1 MGIVQSGGDH
11 RADARENINSCV
23 GAVVVFYNPDEAC
36 IRNANELVKRIRCVV
51 IDNTE
56 GATHGFDGTLDA
68 NIDYLC
74 SGRNKGIATALNRG
88 VARLLEMGCD
98 TALLFD
104 QDSAP
109 DDHLLTE
116 LPRVMAEILR
126 VDPRVALV
134 GPAYV
139 DDRLGGGAPTPFV
152 RFGYG
157 RLLRVPARG
166 PAPVHADFLISSGSC
181 VNLRF
186 WRQIGP
192 LQDDFFIDFV
202 DLEWCVRAKR
212 KGFSLY
218 GIPWV
223 HMRHSLG
230 GEPVRIFGRAYPSH
244 SATRHYYLFRNAV
257 SLILRRDIPWSWK
270 SSELIKMPVRLV
282 IYALFLKPRWPH
294 VAMACTGIADGLRGK
309 LGPLRPR

>member
-1 MGIVQSGGDH
+1 MAIAQSDGDFSAH
-11 RADARENINSCV
+11 VNVNLRV
-23 GAVVVFYNPDEAC
+23 GAVVVFYHPDETC
-36 IRNANELVKRIRCVV
+36 IRNANELAKRIRCVV

-56 GATHGFDGTLDA
+56 RTAHDFGKRLEAG
-68 NIDYLC
+68 IDYLP
-74 SGRNKGIATALNRG
+74 SGKNEGIATALNRG
-88 VARLLEMGCD
+88 VARLLQLGCD
-98 TALLFD
+98 MALLFD

-116 LPRVMAEILR
+116 LPRAMTDILR
-126 VDPRVALV
+126 ADPRVALV

-139 DDRLGGGAPTPFV
+139 DERLGGGVPTPFV
-152 RFGYG
+152 RFGLG
-157 RLLRVPARG
+157 RLLRVPALG
-166 PAPVHADFLISSGSC
+166 PAPLDTDFLISSGSC

-192 LQDDFFIDFV
+192 LQDDLFIDFV

-212 KGFSLY
+212 RGFSLY

-230 GEPVRIFGRAYPSH
+230 GEPVRVFGRAYPSH

-270 SSELIKMPVRLV
+270 SSELVKMPVRLV
-282 IYALFLKPRWPH
+282 IYALFLRPRWRH
-294 VAMACTGIADGLRGK
+294 VSMAVAGIADGVRGR
-309 LGPLRPR
+309 LGPLRAR